1 MSRQHTSTSLASLVA
16 TLTVVAVLA
25 PFAAGCSSKD
35 AGAPA
40 VTTTG
45 PTFNFTFPANGVSHQ
60 LPFTDVG
67 TWGYRCLTHG
77 GAPYYMTGTVVVD
90 GSSVVDS
97 ALVQVGGGTGFQ
109 FVPASVTI
117 KPSGF
122 VRWVN
127 MTSATNHTVTRP

>member
-1 MSRQHTSTSLASLVA
+1 MSRQHTSTPLATLVA
-16 TLTVVAVLA
+16 TLIAVAALA
-25 PFAAGCSSKD
+25 VFAAGCSSKST
-35 AGAPA
+35 GAPP

-60 LPFTDVG
+60 LQFTDVG

-90 GSSVVDS
+90 GASVVDS
-97 ALVQVGGGTGFQ
+97 ALVQVGAGSGFQ
-109 FVPASVTI
+109 FVPSSVTI
-117 KPSGF
+117 KPNGF

-127 MTSATNHTVTRP
+127 MTSATNHTATRL